1 MLSSRR
7 IARAAGALLGAVGLL
22 GAARDAA
29 ACSVILPDGPESVR
43 CDESATDAGT
53 PTAAPALAL
62 EIEAIE
68 VRRSRYA
75 PPGYGDCGELG
86 SVAVRFRLA
95 GGASWPGDVGVLINH
110 VSGEF
115 PWFQPPVASTS
126 AGTGWVLRTANG
138 SVSFLGPDDP
148 RQPLNVH
155 LVARLLDCDG
165 ATSAPIDVVITDP
178 GRPERL
184 PGDTPEPA
192 DAPLAPAGST
202 PEPVGAD
209 AGVVELARSRP
220 SACAMP
226 RAPRDPGA
234 WLAPSL
240 VVLAIA
246 RRCRRRSS

>member
-1 MLSSRR
+1 MSSSRS
-7 IARAAGALLGAVGLL
+7 IARAAAGLLAAAALLGV
-22 GAARDAA
+22 ARDVA
-29 ACSVILPDGPESVR
+29 ACSVLLPDQPESVR
-43 CDESATDAGT
+43 CDGSALDAGM

-62 EIEAIE
+62 EVEAVE

-95 GGASWPGDVGVLINH
+95 GGASWPSDVGLLISH

-115 PWFQPPVASTS
+115 PWFQPPMASTS
-126 AGTGWVLRTANG
+126 AGTGWVLLPVNG

-155 LVARLLDCDG
+155 LVARVLDCQG

-178 GRPERL
+178 GRPEQL
-184 PGDTPEPA
+184 PGNTLEPANDAPEPM
-192 DAPLAPAGST
+192 SNT
-202 PEPVGAD
+202 PEPVSAD
-209 AGVVELARSRP
+209 AGVAELRSSP
-220 SACAMP
+220 DGCAMP
-226 RAPRDPGA
+226 LAPRGPGA

-240 VVLAIA
+240 VLLGIT
-246 RRCRRRSS
+246 RRCRRRST